1 MQSRQTSSLTSMG
14 IKRTMITRKT
24 THALWLPSLSTN
36 DNMLQHTGS
45 TTNHHIYLHSVSI
58 RRIDGEIDA
67 IMELQ
72 FHKVKCDLGRESSFA
87 DYSPLTV
94 FETEAHHLHTEL
106 KKFQHVAL
114 VKEFYGPQ
122 DKFYFSI
129 PLFNFNFIDRAISVA
144 KILKEKVGSRNAYWV
159 SWLKVVQTTE
169 VCFKDVWVPIGRH
182 RLYIAKEISEE
193 DLLKNAIK
201 A

>member
-1 MQSRQTSSLTSMG
+1 MG
-14 IKRTMITRKT
+14 IKRTMKTRKT

-36 DNMLQHTGS
+36 DNMLQHTSS
-45 TTNHHIYLHSVSI
+45 TRNHHIYLHQVSI
-58 RRIDGEIDA
+58 RRIEGETTAVI
-67 IMELQ
+67 ELQ

-94 FETEAHHLHTEL
+94 FETEANHLRVEL

-114 VKEFYGPQ
+114 AKEFDGPQ
-122 DKFYFSI
+122 DKFCFNI
-129 PLFNFNFIDRAISVA
+129 PLFKSNFIDRAISTA
-144 KILKEKVGSRNAYWV
+144 QILKEKVGSRNAYWV

-169 VCFKDVWVPIGRH
+169 VRFNDVWVPIGQH

-193 DLLKNAIK
+193 DLVKSAIY